1 MVDPVYQL
9 RIQLPY
15 AEAFADG
22 LRLNTV
28 QILEMNRWGMVP
40 RCHWEFSRMVQII
53 DFQKKLAKSPSLL
66 AL

>member
-9 RIQLPY
+9 RIQLQD
-15 AEAFADG
+15 AEASADG

-40 RCHWEFSRMVQII
+40 RCHWAFSRMVQII
-53 DFQKKLAKSPSLL
+53 DFKRNCLK
-66 AL
+66 ALRC